1 MRVQVA
7 RSLIERGAPVN
18 CKKTTNG
25 FTPLHQAAI
34 IGEEALAKM
43 LIDKGAET
51 EVIDREQMTPLHRF
65 VPMSKDSSLSIIAN
79 STL

>member
-1 MRVQVA
+1 MSIQQQIKVA

-18 CKKTTNG
+18 GKKTTNG

-34 IGEEALAKM
+34 IGEEPLAKM

-51 EVIDREQMTPLHRF
+51 EVTDKELMTPLHRF
-65 VPMSKDSSLSIIAN
+65 V
-79 STL
+79 